1 MIHLIMTLQMILHD
15 TYFPKFP
22 NPHADQLELTLIA
35 TQEISAAQLIRRR
48 NCCETFCMR
57 PDRTVCFANTISNH
71 S

>member
-35 TQEISAAQLIRRR
+35 TQEISAIDQEKEF
-48 NCCETFCMR
+48 CETFCVS